1 MRKQGCAVVSK
12 EIRLV
17 VYLRRETQTPCF
29 IAKSQR
35 QKLERRFKMTKQDF
49 INFLQSQSNITL
61 SEYFCQ
67 NLNGFIN
74 TAQESELE
82 SLSSKILH
90 SKKRF
95 INDIDFLE
103 LLKMLFWEQAGKR
116 AAKSKIH
123 KYKGSRYEEQYLL
136 CMYFYKKEVQE
147 RRLEWIL

>member
-1 MRKQGCAVVSK
+1 
-12 EIRLV
+12 
-17 VYLRRETQTPCF
+17 
-29 IAKSQR
+29 
-35 QKLERRFKMTKQDF
+35 MTKQDF

-67 NLNGFIN
+67 NLNSFIN

-82 SLSSKILH
+82 TLSSKILH

-103 LLKMLFWEQAGKR
+103 MLKILFWEQAGKR

-136 CMYFYKKEVQE
+136 SMYFYKKQAQE
-147 RRLEWIL
+147 RGLEWIL

>member
-1 MRKQGCAVVSK
+1 MK
-12 EIRLV
+12 
-17 VYLRRETQTPCF
+17 
-29 IAKSQR
+29 
-35 QKLERRFKMTKQDF
+35 KQDF

-67 NLNGFIN
+67 NLNAFIN
-74 TAQESELE
+74 SAQESELE

-95 INDIDFLE
+95 INDIDLIE
-103 LLKMLFWEQAGKR
+103 MLKILFWEQAAKR

-136 CMYFYKKEVQE
+136 SMYFYKSEITS
-147 RRLEWIL
+147 RGIEWIL

>member
-1 MRKQGCAVVSK
+1 MK
-12 EIRLV
+12 
-17 VYLRRETQTPCF
+17 
-29 IAKSQR
+29 
-35 QKLERRFKMTKQDF
+35 KQDF

-74 TAQESELE
+74 TAQERELE
-82 SLSSKILH
+82 TLSSKILH

-95 INDIDFLE
+95 INDVDFLE

-136 CMYFYKKEVQE
+136 CMYFYKKEVQK
-147 RRLEWIL
+147 RSLEWIL

>member
-1 MRKQGCAVVSK
+1 
-12 EIRLV
+12 
-17 VYLRRETQTPCF
+17 
-29 IAKSQR
+29 
-35 QKLERRFKMTKQDF
+35 MTKQDF

-67 NLNGFIN
+67 NLNAFIN
-74 TAQESELE
+74 SAQENELE

-95 INDIDFLE
+95 INDIDLIE
-103 LLKMLFWEQAGKR
+103 MLKMLFWEQAGKR

-136 CMYFYKKEVQE
+136 SMYFYKREITS
-147 RRLEWIL
+147 RGIEWIL